1 MVFDHLQDL
10 ATCTQGYGEKIIAL
24 DVQLTNTKE
33 QLAAGTAVPVPAL
46 FNGKRAVLTHSV
58 NHVDLQYLH
67 APRDKGERSV
77 HVHSFDSLATYP
89 NSRNVLLRH

>member
-33 QLAAGTAVPVPAL
+33 QLAAGTAVPVPACSMEKGL
-46 FNGKRAVLTHSV
+46 SSLTQSTMWTC
-58 NHVDLQYLH
+58 NTCMRH
-67 APRDKGERSV
+67 ATRENEVFTCTRLTRWPRTLIHAMYS
-77 HVHSFDSLATYP
+77 
-89 NSRNVLLRH
+89 